1 MKKSSFLSLKA
12 TALLSVVPA
21 VAGLCLLTSC
31 NREELPAEGKYN
43 VTVALSTD
51 GTKALNLDENES
63 VSSIVIYAFADVDD
77 AVGSGTLVGY
87 YYSNAVG
94 DGQDTFPMRLTGNG
108 ESGMVDFFVILNPD
122 SEDFKIYNSATNA
135 EVNFGSSAP
144 ATLQPSEIL
153 SWKLKRSS
161 SNGNFSVSTP
171 VRIPMSSLPETKENP
186 TTNNNRRFQITA
198 SDGRWQ
204 TIPVE
209 VTRAV
214 SKVEVRFWSKDNL
227 PAGSHPTSSDNYSSI
242 DGMVLTDPIY
252 CTEVFNPHGSNS
264 ADYFDDPTD
273 RYTWFATDN
282 TEHNGLNDPFPEHA
296 VLDDFRLIGEQYIL
310 PNTFFGGNSE
320 GEVPKDEGAN
330 AQNTTTLDIS
340 YTYHYGGWYSWTD
353 DGKKVKSIALPACQR
368 NTKIIVWCQ
377 LNDDTDRTFTYQVVD
392 WDEEMTIDIPD
403 FD

>member
-153 SWKLKRSS
+153 SWKLKR
-161 SNGNFSVSTP
+161 NTGGNSAAQN
-171 VRIPMSSLPETKENP
+171 IPMCNLALTKATSNQP
-186 TTNNNRRFQITA
+186 AQDNRSFEVKELRNT
-198 SDGRWQ
+198 WQ
-204 TIPVE
+204 TIEIE

-214 SKVEVRFWSKDNL
+214 SKVEVWLWSNDEKSINW
-227 PAGSHPTSSDNYSSI
+227 PYTWNYSGI
-242 DGMVLTDPIY
+242 TGLKLTDPVSS
-252 CTEVFNPHGSNS
+252 TEMFNDQSGDNSNYISGVTFTAEDTNPHNRTTLGNFPAYDKTNAAQFYSD
-264 ADYFDDPTD
+264 AYFKKV
-273 RYTWFATDN
+273 W
-282 TEHNGLNDPFPEHA
+282 
-296 VLDDFRLIGEQYIL
+296 EQYIL
-310 PNTFFGGNSE
+310 PNTFFGGNNM
-320 GEVPKDEGAN
+320 GEIASGSATGDY
-330 AQNTTTLDIS
+330 TTLVVS
-340 YTYHYGGWYSWTD
+340 YSDYAGSTETEKNSQTIY
-353 DGKKVKSIALPACQR
+353 LPESAR
-368 NTKIIVWCQ
+368 NTKIKIWCAFN
-377 LNDDTDRTFTYQVVD
+377 LNEDRSFTYTVED
-392 WDEEMTIDIPD
+392 WDETVTVDIPE